1 MDLASP
7 HAAGGT
13 CLRGAPSWTRWAVE
27 VAEMKVLDLMT
38 TEVISVPTETP
49 LKEVARLLAEHRVS
63 GVPVVDE
70 NGGVVGIVSEADF
83 VDRERGTVP
92 ARAGWLTRVLTGE
105 DEARDLRARLEGT
118 TAGAAMSAPATVI
131 RPQASVRE
139 AATLMSTRKVN
150 RLPVVEDGRLVG
162 IVTRADLLD
171 AYLQS
176 DDELRREVREDVLR
190 DTLWMDPDELDVNVL
205 EGIVFVMG
213 RVDRRSTA
221 EILERLVRQLDGV
234 IGVRC
239 ELTWDLDDRTLEPVG
254 VLRREPTAASVT
266 ARDQPRNG

>member
-1 MDLASP
+1 
-7 HAAGGT
+7 
-13 CLRGAPSWTRWAVE
+13 
-27 VAEMKVLDLMT
+27 MKVLDLMT
-38 TEVISVPTETP
+38 AEVISVRPETP

-70 NGGVVGIVSEADF
+70 EEHVVGVISEADF
-83 VDRERGTVP
+83 VDRERTAVP
-92 ARAGWLTRVLTGE
+92 AKTGWLPRLFTGE
-105 DEARDLRARLEGT
+105 DEAREIRARLEGT
-118 TAGAAMSAPATVI
+118 TAGAAMSAPPTVINPHATVH
-131 RPQASVRE
+131 E
-139 AATLMSTRKVN
+139 AATIMSTRKVN

-176 DDELRREVREDVLR
+176 DDELRREVREDILR
-190 DTLWMDPDELDVNVL
+190 DTLWMDPDELDVHVL
-205 EGIVFVMG
+205 EGVVFVIG

-221 EILERLVRQLDGV
+221 EILERLIRQLDGV

-239 ELTWDLDDRTLEPVG
+239 ELTWDLDDRALEPVG

-266 ARDQPRNG
+266 ARHEPRTG